1 MIASA
6 QRVVISQRGYS
17 QNGSESTLFGNRLDI
32 VDGTIDLVQLGHH
45 IRFLRTGKEWSLSD
59 LEQKSGVSKAY
70 LSDLENGSAG
80 RPNIQYIY
88 SIATALG
95 VTLDELLNER
105 GRRPAGS
112 PTKARNSELPP
123 GLAELQQEL
132 DLTDDDV
139 KTLSMV
145 NFRGNRPRDREG
157 WRFLLEAIKLS
168 SGRKPEK

>member
-1 MIASA
+1 
-6 QRVVISQRGYS
+6 
-17 QNGSESTLFGNRLDI
+17 
-32 VDGTIDLVQLGHH
+32 VDTAIDLLQLGHH
-45 IRFLRTGKEWSLSD
+45 IRFLRTGKDWSLSD

-95 VTLDELLNER
+95 VTLDELLNEG
-105 GRRPAGS
+105 GRRTSAS
-112 PTKARNSELPP
+112 PPKAQNPELPP
-123 GLAELQQEL
+123 GLADLQRELK
-132 DLTDDDV
+132 LTDNDV

-145 NFRGNRPRDREG
+145 NFRGNRPRDKDG

>member
-1 MIASA
+1 MDAA
-6 QRVVISQRGYS
+6 
-17 QNGSESTLFGNRLDI
+17 
-32 VDGTIDLVQLGHH
+32 IDLLQLGHH

-95 VTLDELLNER
+95 VTLDELLNEG
-105 GRRPAGS
+105 GRRTSASLPKGQN
-112 PTKARNSELPP
+112 PELPP
-123 GLAELQQEL
+123 GLADLQHELK
-132 DLTDDDV
+132 LTDDDV

-145 NFRGNRPRDREG
+145 NFRGNRPRDKEG